1 MEEEVCLMAKKI
13 DAEKL
18 RWLKS
23 ELAELKEA
31 GVVDE
36 ETAGKI
42 GVYYESSG
50 EDGGILSKT
59 RPEDAAMSA
68 APDPPRPVDE
78 EKISKVRTRSYSQI
92 ILVALGALLIGA
104 GVILFFAY
112 NWDMMSP
119 MTRLAVAFVP
129 AIAGALCG
137 IYTIIRE
144 KDVRWR
150 EFSAFSCATG
160 FAVATAIV
168 SQVYHTGGTLFDY
181 TVLMM
186 TVTLPLIYI
195 FRAQL
200 LTLVYCHVIG
210 YFMLDSQARFSVL
223 DWGTVFIVAVAPWL
237 CYNLFL
243 RKPRGMNTALARY
256 AALGPLAYFTFHYG
270 SSSLFTFFSAACT
283 LYIAGLYYSEREGAN
298 GFANPWLLLG
308 WLFFTGALLWFSL
321 ARVYYGD
328 AYGVSIAVPLILG
341 LFLAYH
347 RQMVLPAVVAL
358 APCLFFLAASK
369 MGTGRGDF
377 TFMSNILLA
386 LAALAAFRQGLKSRS
401 IFIINAGMLQ
411 IALLAVF
418 RFFDP
423 RISMLLRSVVF
434 IALGVAFICV
444 NMRLGRKFVNERKLA
459 DAAGGN
465 KDE

>member
-1 MEEEVCLMAKKI
+1 MAKKI

-36 ETAGKI
+36 ATAGKI

-50 EDGGILSKT
+50 EDRDVLPHMQ
-59 RPEDAAMSA
+59 PEDSA
-68 APDPPRPVDE
+68 VPAVPETMRLFDE
-78 EKISKVRTRSYSQI
+78 EKISKTRTRSYSQI

-119 MTRLAVAFVP
+119 ITRLAVGFVP

-144 KDVRWR
+144 KDARWR

-195 FRAQL
+195 FRGQL
-200 LTLVYCHVIG
+200 LTLVYCYMIC
-210 YFMLDSQARFSVL
+210 YFILESQARFAVL

-243 RKPRGMNTALARY
+243 RKPRGMNTVLARY

-270 SSSLFTFFSAACT
+270 HTSVFTFFSAACT
-283 LYIAGLYYSEREGAN
+283 LYIVGCYYCEKEGTN

-308 WLFFTGALLWFSL
+308 WLFFTGSLLWFSL
-321 ARVYYGD
+321 ELGNYGG
-328 AYGVSIAVPLILG
+328 AYGIWIAVPLILG
-341 LFLAYH
+341 LFLAYR

-358 APCLFFLAASK
+358 APCLFSLSAST
-369 MGTGRGDF
+369 MGTSRGDF
-377 TFMSNILLA
+377 AFMSNILLA

-423 RISMLLRSVVF
+423 RISMLLRSVAF

-444 NMRLGRKFVNERKLA
+444 NIRLGRRFVNERKLA

>member
-1 MEEEVCLMAKKI
+1 MAKKI

-36 ETAGKI
+36 ATVGKI

-50 EDGGILSKT
+50 EDRDVLPHMQ
-59 RPEDAAMSA
+59 PEDSA
-68 APDPPRPVDE
+68 VPAVPETTRLVDE
-78 EKISKVRTRSYSQI
+78 EKISKTRTRSYSQI

-119 MTRLAVAFVP
+119 LTRLTVAFIP

-144 KDVRWR
+144 KDARWR

-195 FRAQL
+195 FQAQL
-200 LTLVYCHVIG
+200 LTLVYCYAIC
-210 YFMLDSQARFSVL
+210 YFMMHYEARLAVI
-223 DWGTVFIVAVAPWL
+223 DWGAIFIVAVAPWL

-243 RKPRGMNTALARY
+243 RKPRGMNAVLARY

-270 SSSLFTFFSAACT
+270 HPSVLTFFSAACT
-283 LYIAGLYYSEREGAN
+283 LYIAGLYYSEKEGTN

-308 WLFFTGALLWFSL
+308 WLFFTGSLLWFSL
-321 ARVYYGD
+321 EFGSYGGVYS
-328 AYGVSIAVPLILG
+328 VWIVIPLILG
-341 LFLAYH
+341 LFLAH
-347 RQMVLPAVVAL
+347 SRQMVLPAVVAL
-358 APCLFFLAASK
+358 APSMFTLAVSTMAA
-369 MGTGRGDF
+369 GRGDIA
-377 TFMSNILLA
+377 FMSNVLLA
-386 LAALAAFRQGLKSRS
+386 FAAFAAFRQGLKSRS

-411 IALLAVF
+411 IALLAAF

-423 RISMLLRSVVF
+423 RISMLLRSFVF

-444 NMRLGRKFVNERKLA
+444 NIRLGRRFVNERKLA

>member
-1 MEEEVCLMAKKI
+1 MAKKI

-18 RWLKS
+18 FWLKG

-36 ETAGKI
+36 ATADKI
-42 GVYYESSG
+42 GVYYEPSG
-50 EDGGILSKT
+50 EDMGVLSNT
-59 RPEDAAMSA
+59 RPEDSAVSA
-68 APDPPRPVDE
+68 APETTRPVDK

-137 IYTIIRE
+137 IYTIIKE
-144 KDVRWR
+144 KDARWR

-186 TVTLPLIYI
+186 SVTLPLIYI

-200 LTLVYCHVIG
+200 LTLVYCYAIG
-210 YFMLDSQARFSVL
+210 YLTLDFQEQISVI
-223 DWGTVFIVAVAPWL
+223 DWGTIFIVAVAPWL

-243 RKPRGMNTALARY
+243 RKPRSMNTVLARY
-256 AALGPLAYFTFHYG
+256 AALGPLAHFTFAYRHT
-270 SSSLFTFFSAACT
+270 SMLTFFCAACT
-283 LYIAGLYYSEREGAN
+283 LYIAGLYYSEKEDAN

-308 WLFFTGALLWFSL
+308 WLFFTGSLLWFSL
-321 ARVYYGD
+321 ALRSYGG
-328 AYGVSIAVPLILG
+328 AYGVWIAIPLTLG
-341 LFLAYH
+341 LFLAYR

-358 APCLFFLAASK
+358 APCLFYLVAS
-369 MGTGRGDF
+369 TAEVGRGDF
-377 TFMSNILLA
+377 TFMSNVLLA

-411 IALLAVF
+411 IALLAAF
-418 RFFDP
+418 RFFDS
-423 RISMLLRSVVF
+423 RISMLLRSFLF
-434 IALGVAFICV
+434 IALGVGFIWV
-444 NMRLGRKFVNERKLA
+444 NIRLGRRFVNERKLA

>member
-1 MEEEVCLMAKKI
+1 MCSVAKKI

-23 ELAELKEA
+23 ELAELRDA

-36 ETAGKI
+36 ATVSKI
-42 GVYYESSG
+42 DVYYEPSDEDLAVSAHVRSG
-50 EDGGILSKT
+50 QVDGTAVSTGL
-59 RPEDAAMSA
+59 AM
-68 APDPPRPVDE
+68 PRPVDE
-78 EKISKVRTRSYSQI
+78 EKISKAGTRNYFQI
-92 ILVALGALLIGA
+92 IMVALGAWLIGS

-119 MTRLAVAFVP
+119 VTRLAIGFVP
-129 AIAGALCG
+129 AVAGAVCG

-181 TVLMM
+181 MLLMM

-200 LTLVYCHVIG
+200 LTLIYCCEIG
-210 YFMLDSQARFSVL
+210 YFLLDYSARSAAL
-223 DWGTVFIVAVAPWL
+223 DWGAIFTVGVAPWL

-243 RKPRGMNTALARY
+243 RKPRGMNTVLARY
-256 AALGPLAYFTFHYG
+256 AVLGPLAYFTFHHGYSG
-270 SSSLFTFFSAACT
+270 MMSFFSAACT
-283 LYIAGLYYSEREGAN
+283 LYIAGLYYSEEERTN
-298 GFANPWLLLG
+298 GFTNPWLVLG
-308 WLFFTGALLWFSL
+308 WLFFTGTLLWFSFDF
-321 ARVYYGD
+321 RMFRGVY
-328 AYGVSIAVPLILG
+328 VVWIVIPLTLG
-341 LFLAYH
+341 LFLAYS
-347 RQMVLPAVVAL
+347 RQMILQAVVAL
-358 APCLFFLAASK
+358 APCLFALISSS
-369 MGTGRGDF
+369 TERG
-377 TFMSNILLA
+377 NIAFEANLLLA
-386 LAALAAFRQGLKSRS
+386 LAAFTAFRQGLKSRS
-401 IFIINAGMLQ
+401 IFMINAGMLQ
-411 IALLAVF
+411 IALLAAF

-434 IALGVAFICV
+434 IALGIAFIGV
-444 NMRLGRKFVNERKLA
+444 NIRLGRKFAGERKLA
-459 DAAGGN
+459 ASAGGN
-465 KDE
+465 KDEQ